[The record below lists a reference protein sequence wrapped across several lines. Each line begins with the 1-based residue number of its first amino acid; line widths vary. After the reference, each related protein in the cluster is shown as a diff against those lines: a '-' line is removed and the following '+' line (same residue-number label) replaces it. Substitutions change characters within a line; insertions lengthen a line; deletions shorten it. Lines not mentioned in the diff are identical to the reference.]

1 MGLAFAGFL
10 LGILS
15 FTIEYS
21 MGVEVMKIVER
32 DNCLAIPGDHDKV
45 CKNAFAEHWS
55 LWQAMFTALPQEKSL
70 LGALGVA
77 VIAAIAFIFQKRSF
91 LLSETLTIRQRQY
104 PKLHPSFLL
113 FNFLRTLFSQGILNP
128 KVHIPSTL

>member
-15 FTIEYS
+15 LTIEYS

-45 CKNAFAEHWS
+45 CKNAFAEHLS

-104 PKLHPSFLL
+104 RKRHPSFLL

-128 KVHIPSTL
+128 KVHILSTL